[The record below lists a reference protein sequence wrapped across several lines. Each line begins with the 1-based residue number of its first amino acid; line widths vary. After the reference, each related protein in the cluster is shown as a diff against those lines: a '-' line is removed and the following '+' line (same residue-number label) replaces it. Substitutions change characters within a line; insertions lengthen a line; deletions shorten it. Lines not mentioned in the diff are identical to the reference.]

1 MNSEPLVALKL
12 SIQRAL
18 LGEVTGRLVG
28 VTCGLLER
36 RIQIR
41 AYVSGTV
48 SQQDVERTSCIGAEV
63 IADFPDG
70 YTIEESCVSADGIE
84 PEMLEFWAYRAANE

>member
-12 SIQRAL
+12 SLQRAL

-28 VTCGLLER
+28 VTCGLLGR
-36 RIQIR
+36 HIQIR
-41 AYVSGTV
+41 AYVSGIV
-48 SQQDVERTSCIGAEV
+48 SEQDVEWISVVGAEV

-70 YTIEESCVSADGIE
+70 YTIEESCMSADRAE
-84 PEMLEFWAYRAANE
+84 PAMLDSWAFRRANE

>member
-12 SIQRAL
+12 SIQCAL

-41 AYVSGTV
+41 AYVTGLV
-48 SQQDVERTSCIGAEV
+48 SEQDVEWVSCIGAEV

-84 PEMLEFWAYRAANE
+84 PEMLNFWAFRRANE

>member
-12 SIQRAL
+12 SIQRAP
-18 LGEVTGRLVG
+18 LGEVAGRLVA
-28 VTCGLLER
+28 VTCGLQER
-36 RIQIR
+36 RIHIR
-41 AYVSGTV
+41 AYVSGLV
-48 SQQDVERTSCIGAEV
+48 SEQDVERISRIGAEV

-84 PEMLEFWAYRAANE
+84 PQMLNFWAFRRANE